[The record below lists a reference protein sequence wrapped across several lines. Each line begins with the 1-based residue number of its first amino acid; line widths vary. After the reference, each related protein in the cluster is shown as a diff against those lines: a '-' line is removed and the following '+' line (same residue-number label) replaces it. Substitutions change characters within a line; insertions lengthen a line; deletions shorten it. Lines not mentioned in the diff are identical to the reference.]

1 MRSRIVSGACCV
13 ALLALSAFVFGSV
26 GPVAER
32 ASADGRESP
41 LREPDDERPVT
52 QRFAGGGAWRGDTRG
67 AGTRSKHDAQRPW
80 FIHAVERDDGSVRAK
95 LSVPGVPGF
104 DDLTVEGQLIGED
117 AFGVLLDS
125 SGAQVG
131 TFNVKLGRDGNGG
144 TFILGTGEAG
154 EWSYDAA
161 TRDEV
166 RKAARTAVT
175 P

>member
-1 MRSRIVSGACCV
+1 MRSRLLRGACYSV
-13 ALLALSAFVFGSV
+13 AVAALAYGV
-26 GPVAER
+26 GGIDTVAER
-32 ASADGRESP
+32 AAADGGDAPVRA
-41 LREPDDERPVT
+41 PDEERAVT
-52 QRFAGGGAWRGDTRG
+52 QRFAGGGAWRGDTPGSRAQG
-67 AGTRSKHDAQRPW
+67 RRDTQRPW

-117 AFGVLLDS
+117 AFGVLLDG
-125 SGAQVG
+125 SGKQVG

>member
-1 MRSRIVSGACCV
+1 MMTLMSRSTVLAGVFSIISIGAVSIATSPGHV
-13 ALLALSAFVFGSV
+13 AADGQGSV
-26 GPVAER
+26 RQDSGETAIV
-32 ASADGRESP
+32 
-41 LREPDDERPVT
+41 
-52 QRFAGGGAWRGDTRG
+52 QRFAGGGAWRGDTPGSRTR
-67 AGTRSKHDAQRPW
+67 GTRDAQRPW

-117 AFGVLLDS
+117 AFGVLLHS

-131 TFNVKLGRDGNGG
+131 TFNAKLSRDGNGG
-144 TFILGTGEAG
+144 TFILGTGETG

-166 RKAARTAVT
+166 RKAARTAVR